1 MSILFYAIVHFFNH
15 LSSYHSYRLYH
26 LIMCLPARTFSRLV
40 GEADYPPLKFIPA
53 LWLVV
58 IFPLGFSLTSC
69 IPNTL
74 DFRRNLEESTLILR
88 VPFSVFLM
96 SSIFQSRLQSFRQVF
111 FRSSVRGLIFSF
123 AGFSAMSY
131 LGIYLRTLFLSVL

>member
-1 MSILFYAIVHFFNH
+1 MHSCIFNH
-15 LSSYHSYRLYH
+15 RSSYRSYRLHH

-58 IFPLGFSLTSC
+58 IFPLGFFTRC

-74 DFRRNLEESTLILR
+74 DFRKNLEESTPILR
-88 VPFSVFLM
+88 VTFSVFLM